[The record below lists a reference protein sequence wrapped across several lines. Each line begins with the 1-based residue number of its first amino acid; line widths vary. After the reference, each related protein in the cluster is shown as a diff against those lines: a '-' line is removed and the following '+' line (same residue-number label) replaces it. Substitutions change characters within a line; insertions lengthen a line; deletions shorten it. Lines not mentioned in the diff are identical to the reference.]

1 MKRAGVSGA
10 EETGWE
16 KCLIYIGCGPYQPV
30 GLLDLLSEWI
40 SPRALLVGKSKRT
53 REVGRRDK

>member
-40 SPRALLVGKSKRT
+40 SPRALLVGKSK
-53 REVGRRDK
+53 VGRRDK